1 MEAPTKKRCDK
12 HEELL
17 HHAQGVLQR
26 IHELTAKQ
34 KLIVAESGV
43 SERFLNM
50 DSELELA
57 MGEKERAVGALREHD
72 EEHGCQTDPAMWSP
86 CEPSSK

>member
-1 MEAPTKKRCDK
+1 MMKKCDK

-17 HHAQGVLQR
+17 KHAQQVLQR
-26 IHELTAKQ
+26 IHELTARQ
-34 KLIVAESGV
+34 KAAITESGV
-43 SERFLNM
+43 SELFLHM

-72 EEHGCQTDPAMWSP
+72 EEHVCQTGPQLGSP
-86 CEPSSK
+86 NERGLN

>member
-1 MEAPTKKRCDK
+1 MMKRCDK

-17 HHAQGVLQR
+17 KHAQQVLQR

-34 KLIVAESGV
+34 KVTITESGV
-43 SERFLNM
+43 SERFLHM

-57 MGEKERAVGALREHD
+57 MGEKERSVGALREHD
-72 EEHGCQTDPAMWSP
+72 EEHGCQTGPQLRSP
-86 CEPSSK
+86 NEPGLTLR